1 MRRCDLR
8 FLVGML
14 AVFAGTAHAAPY
26 DNANERSIAKRGRMT
41 NTLANLPLAFEPN
54 YGQAGGEVRFM
65 SRAPGYLLQLTA
77 TEARM
82 IIKGPVKAHAL
93 RFAWL
98 GADPE
103 GHAIPESI
111 LPGKVNYFKG
121 SDPAKWRTSI

>member
-1 MRRCDLR
+1 MNRCDLR

-14 AVFAGTAHAAPY
+14 AVFVGTAHAAPNG
-26 DNANERSIAKRGRMT
+26 NANEGSIAKRGRMT

-54 YGQAGGEVRFM
+54 YGQAAGEVRFM

-82 IIKGPVKAHAL
+82 IIKDPMKAHAL

-103 GHAIPESI
+103 ARATPEAA
-111 LPGKVNYFKG
+111 LPG
-121 SDPAKWRTSI
+121 